1 MTDKEVERNVRS
13 STVEGIRT
21 PGQRHAGAVGETHG
35 PPHQDRWQAEK
46 DKRGL
51 LDKFR
56 RREQK
61 RRLEGRPE
69 GESSEPTGPAGGTA
83 GDDA

>member
-1 MTDKEVERNVRS
+1 VTDKEVERNVRS

-21 PGQRHAGAVGETHG
+21 PGQRHEGAVGETHG
-35 PPHQDRWQAEK
+35 APHPDRWQAEK
-46 DKRGL
+46 NKREL
-51 LDKFR
+51 LEKFR

-61 RRLEGRPE
+61 KRLEGGHE
-69 GESSEPTGPAGGTA
+69 GESVEPTGPAGGA

>member
-21 PGQRHAGAVGETHG
+21 PGQRHMGAVEESHG
-35 PPHQDRWQAEK
+35 AQDHDRRQAEK
-46 DKRGL
+46 SKRDL
-51 LDKFR
+51 LEKFR

-61 RRLEGRPE
+61 RRQESAPE
-69 GESSEPTGPAGGTA
+69 GEPVEPGKPAGGAA
-83 GDDA
+83 GDDT